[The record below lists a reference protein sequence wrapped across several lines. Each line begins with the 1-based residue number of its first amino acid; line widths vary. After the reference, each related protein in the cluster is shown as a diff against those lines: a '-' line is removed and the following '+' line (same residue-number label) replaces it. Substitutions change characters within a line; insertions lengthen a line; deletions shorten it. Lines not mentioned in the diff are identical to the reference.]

1 MAVEILRSACP
12 LDCPDSCSLEVR
24 VEDGRVIKLDADGRN
39 PYAQG
44 TICGKVRGF
53 PERLYAPERIA
64 HPMRRVGAKGS
75 GDFERISWEDALG
88 TIAERLATARA
99 RTGGSSIL
107 PYSYG
112 GSNGVLSQN
121 STDALLFERLGAIDL
136 DHTVC
141 AAATGRAATG
151 LYGKMTGVAL
161 DDYVHAQLIVVWGAN
176 PAASGI
182 HLIPVLQEAQ
192 RRGAKLVVVDPLR
205 SGTAKRADL
214 HLQPHPGTDVA
225 VALALHRHLFEE
237 GHADQAF
244 LREHT
249 SGAEELRRR
258 AAPWTFERAAEVSG
272 VPAAALRSLAE
283 LYVASNPAVVRCGW
297 GLERNRNGGSAV
309 ASVIALPA
317 VAGKFGVVGGGY
329 TMSNSGQWKFGEVNR
344 TNSSADEFSSRT
356 NSSADEFSGPRGRGM
371 PRRKLNMNLLG
382 EALAERASD
391 GTPSIDVLFV
401 YNSNALA
408 TTPRQN
414 AVRDGLE
421 REDLFT
427 VVFEQ
432 VLTDTARYAD
442 IVLPATTFLEHD
454 EISRGYGALVLH
466 RARPAIAP
474 VGEARPN
481 LAVFADLLQRLALD
495 RPGDAL
501 DPATL
506 YERLVPDAS
515 TRQALDERGT
525 VRATFDGAE
534 RPIQFVNV
542 FPKTADRKVH
552 LVPEALDHEA
562 PLGLYGFQENP
573 WQADGSLTLLSPST
587 NKRTSSTF
595 GERVK
600 EKATVDLSPGEA
612 GRRGLKSGDWVEV
625 SNRFGRVEL
634 QARVTDDV
642 PDGIAVMVKGLW
654 DKDTRRGGTANALAP
669 DSLTDLGGGACFNDA
684 RVEIRRL
691 EH

>member
-1 MAVEILRSACP
+1 MSVETFRSACP

-24 VEDGRVIKLDADGRN
+24 VENGRVVKLDADSRN

-53 PERLYAPERIA
+53 PDRLYAPERVL

-75 GDFERISWEDALG
+75 GSFERIDWEEALEHV
-88 TIAERLATARA
+88 AARLAAARA
-99 RTGGSSIL
+99 KSGGASIL

-112 GSNGVLSQN
+112 GSNGLLSQN
-121 STDALLFERLGAIDL
+121 TSDALLFERLNAIDL
-136 DHTVC
+136 EHTVC
-141 AAATGRAATG
+141 AAATGRAAVG

-161 DDYVHAQLIVVWGAN
+161 DDYVHARLIVVWGAN

-192 RRGAKLVVVDPLR
+192 RRGARLVVVDPLR

-214 HLQPHPGTDVA
+214 HLQPRPGTDLA
-225 VALALHRHLFEE
+225 VALAVHRHLFEE
-237 GHADQAF
+237 GHADGGF
-244 LREHT
+244 LSQHAV
-249 SGAEELRRR
+249 GADELRRR

-272 VPAAALRSLAE
+272 VPAATLRSFAE
-283 LYVASNPAVVRCGW
+283 LYVASHPAVVRCGW

-309 ASVIALPA
+309 AAVIALPA

-329 TMSNSGQWKFGEVNR
+329 TMSNSAQWTFGGIAPK
-344 TNSSADEFSSRT
+344 SSADDLFVPPK
-356 NSSADEFSGPRGRGM
+356 SSADDFFAQDDGGA

-382 EALAERASD
+382 EALAERRDD
-391 GTPSIDVLFV
+391 GTPAIDVLFV

-408 TTPRQN
+408 TTPHQN
-414 AVRDGLE
+414 AVRRGLE

-474 VGEARPN
+474 VAEARSN
-481 LAVFADLLQRLALD
+481 LAVFADLLRRLGLD

-506 YERLVPDAS
+506 FERLVPDAP
-515 TRQALDERGT
+515 TRAALDEKGT
-525 VRATFDGAE
+525 ILATFDGSE

-542 FPKTADRKVH
+542 FPKTGDRKIH
-552 LVPEALDHEA
+552 LVPEALDREA

-573 WQADGSLTLLSPST
+573 WQSDGSLTLLSPST

-600 EKATVDLSPGEA
+600 EKATVDLAPA
-612 GRRGLKSGDWVEV
+612 DAARRGIRSGDWVEV
-625 SNRFGRVEL
+625 ANSFGKVEL

-642 PDGIAVMVKGLW
+642 LEGVAVMVKGLW

-684 RVEIRRL
+684 RVNVTRL
-691 EH
+691 AQ